1 MGVGIWENR
10 GRGMVLVLKP
20 DFLSFSGLKKIVN
33 VGTC

>member
-10 GRGMVLVLKP
+10 GREMVLVLKR

-33 VGTC
+33 AGTC